1 MIWPI
6 TKCIGWDGIFFNTR
20 ELHLRR
26 HHYPTLITYSSILT
40 TQQPSSSTTAAMPP
54 LPLLLPLLP
63 PFMNFLGISQNTLE
77 NTFGK
82 PNTFGNISK
91 NHILP
96 RSHNSSGT
104 KSLWRLLDSNI
115 LLRLLC
121 LNFSLPVTCPISTLC
136 LGPPCNLHTK
146 KNPRNITIPR
156 GKCRH
161 KSISSFKSQYQYRKQ
176 ILSFHPFTWSIMHMW
191 NSMLKAFSNVF
202 QKVT

>member
-1 MIWPI
+1 
-6 TKCIGWDGIFFNTR
+6 
-20 ELHLRR
+20 
-26 HHYPTLITYSSILT
+26 
-40 TQQPSSSTTAAMPP
+40 MPP

-136 LGPPCNLHTK
+136 LGPPCNLK
-146 KNPRNITIPR
+146 KN
-156 GKCRH
+156 K
-161 KSISSFKSQYQYRKQ
+161 KSQEYYYSKRQMPSQVYFFFQKSVSVRKANSFISSIYVKHNAYVKFYVEGIFKRFPKSHIK
-176 ILSFHPFTWSIMHMW
+176 IKSLGF
-191 NSMLKAFSNVF
+191 NE
-202 QKVT
+202 

>member
-136 LGPPCNLHTK
+136 LGPPCNLK
-146 KNPRNITIPR
+146 KKKIP
-156 GKCRH
+156 GILLFQEANAVTSLFLLSKV
-161 KSISSFKSQYQYRKQ
+161 SISTESKF
-176 ILSFHPFTWSIMHMW
+176 FHFIH
-191 NSMLKAFSNVF
+191 LREA
-202 QKVT
+202 